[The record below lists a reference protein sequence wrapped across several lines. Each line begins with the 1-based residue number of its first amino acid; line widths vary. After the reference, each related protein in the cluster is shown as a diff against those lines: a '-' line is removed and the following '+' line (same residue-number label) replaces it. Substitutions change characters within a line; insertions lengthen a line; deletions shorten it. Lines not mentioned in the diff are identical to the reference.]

1 MVIQSSLI
9 LIASVFVA
17 TCSQILLKKSSD
29 IKYNS
34 IIREYLNWRVIVGYG
49 MMFVSTILTIIAFKN
64 LDYKYGPILESIGY
78 IFMMIL
84 SRIFIKEPITKN
96 KVIGNILILAGI
108 VVFYV

>member
-1 MVIQSSLI
+1 MVIKSSLI

-49 MMFVSTILTIIAFKN
+49 MMFVSTILTIIALRN
-64 LDYKYGPILESIGY
+64 LDYKYGPIRESFGY

-84 SRIFIKEPITKN
+84 SRMFIKETITKN
-96 KVIGNILILAGI
+96 KIIGNILILAGI
-108 VVFYV
+108 ITFYV

>member
-29 IKYNS
+29 IKYAS

-49 MMFVSTILTIIAFKN
+49 MMFISTILTIIAFKN
-64 LDYKYGPILESIGY
+64 LDYKNGPILESIGY

-96 KVIGNILILAGI
+96 KVIGNALILAGI
-108 VVFYV
+108 IVFYV

>member
-29 IKYNS
+29 IKYES

-64 LDYKYGPILESIGY
+64 LDYKNGPILESIGY
-78 IFMMIL
+78 IFMMVL
-84 SRIFIKEPITKN
+84 SRAFIKEPITKN
-96 KVIGNILILAGI
+96 KLIGNALILAGI
-108 VVFYV
+108 IVFYV

>member
-1 MVIQSSLI
+1 
-9 LIASVFVA
+9 
-17 TCSQILLKKSSD
+17 
-29 IKYNS
+29 
-34 IIREYLNWRVIVGYG
+34 

-64 LDYKYGPILESIGY
+64 LDYKNGPILESIGY
-78 IFMMIL
+78 IFMVIL

>member
-9 LIASVFVA
+9 LITSVFVA

-29 IKYNS
+29 IKYDS

-64 LDYKYGPILESIGY
+64 LDYKNGPILESIGY

>member
-29 IKYNS
+29 IKYES
-34 IIREYLNWRVIVGYG
+34 IIKEYLNWRVIVGYG
-49 MMFVSTILTIIAFKN
+49 MMFISTVLTIIAFKN
-64 LDYKYGPILESIGY
+64 LDYKNGPILESVGY

-84 SRIFIKEPITKN
+84 SRLFIKEPITKN
-96 KVIGNILILAGI
+96 KIIGNVFILVGI

>member
-29 IKYNS
+29 IKYES

-49 MMFVSTILTIIAFKN
+49 MMFVSTILTIIAFRN
-64 LDYKYGPILESIGY
+64 LDYKNGPILESIGY

-84 SRIFIKEPITKN
+84 SRVFIKEPITKN
-96 KVIGNILILAGI
+96 KIVGNILILAGI
-108 VVFYV
+108 IVFYV

>member
-1 MVIQSSLI
+1 
-9 LIASVFVA
+9 
-17 TCSQILLKKSSD
+17 
-29 IKYNS
+29 
-34 IIREYLNWRVIVGYG
+34 

-64 LDYKYGPILESIGY
+64 LDYKNGPILESIGY

>member
-29 IKYNS
+29 IKYDS

-64 LDYKYGPILESIGY
+64 LDYKNGPILESIGY

>member
-29 IKYNS
+29 IKYDS

-64 LDYKYGPILESIGY
+64 LDYKNGPILESIGY
-78 IFMMIL
+78 IFMVIL